1 MDLGKCMNMQGF
13 IRDSMYY
20 YCLGS
25 GITRTFESLMFTVA
39 LSLTQTL
46 DWISY
51 PCFSYRL
58 KSIVWFYD
66 TRNDWIA
73 LPTFSLNYR
82 KLDKS
87 CQKRMV
93 TEFTRRVLTKDSSC
107 F

>member
-13 IRDSMYY
+13 ISGSMYR

-25 GITRTFESLMFTVA
+25 GITFESLMLTVE

-46 DWISY
+46 DGISY

-58 KSIVWFYD
+58 KSIVWFCD

-73 LPTFSLNYR
+73 
-82 KLDKS
+82 
-87 CQKRMV
+87 
-93 TEFTRRVLTKDSSC
+93 
-107 F
+107 